1 MLTVNEV
8 LQLPVV
14 QAADPRILCADG
26 LDSELRW
33 VHVTESSENTELLL
47 GRELVLTTLRNVSDV
62 RGFITALRA
71 AGAAAVIIED
81 TTGSDI
87 SAADLGLPVIVLR
100 RRTRFVAI
108 TEVIHQLLVAQQ
120 LEAVQFS
127 RTVHEIYTGLSL
139 SEADEADI
147 VARTAELLCAPV
159 VLEDVRHRV
168 LAHADAHL
176 EDWINRSKF
185 VGYLQHTGRATGAE
199 NWLQTPVGAARRRW
213 GRLIVPAQL
222 QDDDRAAL
230 VLERAGQA
238 LTIARLSGRD
248 ERELL
253 YQTRTATLHE
263 LAAGHSYSEKE
274 LSIRTQALGLAAA
287 AYYVP
292 VVISTSA
299 AASATE
305 TQLADRALLEELDQL
320 ADSMHLGILA
330 GLRKP
335 GYLSILLP
343 VRARELIDSTL
354 QGFTRRLAEQRAEPV
369 AIGVGPE
376 GTLGAAITGLEQA
389 AQVAEIVPHL
399 PTRAQ
404 PYYRFA
410 DLRLRGVLSA
420 MGSDP
425 RMRTFA
431 HAELASLLNPVDE
444 PALDLLEL
452 YLAHSGNKS
461 ALAKAGYLSRPTLYS
476 RLAKLEAKLGVVLD
490 SAESRASLQV
500 ALLWYRMHG

>member
-1 MLTVNEV
+1 M
-8 LQLPVV
+8 
-14 QAADPRILCADG
+14 
-26 LDSELRW
+26 
-33 VHVTESSENTELLL
+33 
-47 GRELVLTTLRNVSDV
+47 
-62 RGFITALRA
+62 
-71 AGAAAVIIED
+71 
-81 TTGSDI
+81 
-87 SAADLGLPVIVLR
+87 
-100 RRTRFVAI
+100 AI

-199 NWLQTPVGAARRRW
+199 NWPQTPVGAARRRW

-274 LSIRTQALGLAAA
+274 LSIRTQALGLAPA

-354 QGFTRRLAEQRAEPV
+354 QGFTRRLAEQPGRAGGHRRGARRHPGRGDHR
-369 AIGVGPE
+369 A
-376 GTLGAAITGLEQA
+376 GTSGRRWRKSCRTCPPAPSPTTA
-389 AQVAEIVPHL
+389 L
-399 PTRAQ
+399 PTCACAGCSRPWA
-404 PYYRFA
+404 A
-410 DLRLRGVLSA
+410 T
-420 MGSDP
+420 P